1 MRESIEMPKGIFY
14 TIVTICSLI
23 IMLTSLEI
31 LIKAKDAELFNMWL
45 FSSNLGEDLL
55 TKTTD
60 EFRADGDGG
69 PCPRRR
75 RAPGGS
81 VAHGHSARA

>member
-31 LIKAKDAELFNMWL
+31 LIKAKMQNYLICGYLA
-45 FSSNLGEDLL
+45 
-55 TKTTD
+55 
-60 EFRADGDGG
+60 
-69 PCPRRR
+69 
-75 RAPGGS
+75 
-81 VAHGHSARA
+81 VI

>member
-45 FSSNLGEDLL
+45 FSSNFINKDN
-55 TKTTD
+55 
-60 EFRADGDGG
+60 R
-69 PCPRRR
+69 
-75 RAPGGS
+75 
-81 VAHGHSARA
+81 